1 MNFLQKLKP
10 GLPKPWLH
18 LLAGLIW
25 SGVGI
30 YLNFL
35 ASGWIKPLSVG
46 QAILFVFG
54 GVLLAAAIAKFGF
67 SKMANKNIHRV
78 ESLESEKPCLFAF
91 QKWSSY
97 PLVAFMIG
105 LGIFLRLHSPIPK
118 PYLATLYIGI
128 GGGLFLPS
136 LLYYR
141 HIWREWSK

>member
-10 GLPKPWLH
+10 GAPKPWLH
-18 LLAGLIW
+18 LTAGLMW

-30 YLNFL
+30 FLNTL
-35 ASGWIKPLSVG
+35 AAEWLHPLSVK
-46 QAILFVFG
+46 QAILFASG

-67 SKMANKNIHRV
+67 SKLSNENIHRI
-78 ESLESEKPCLFAF
+78 ETLEAEKPCLFAF

-97 PLVAFMIG
+97 PLIAFMIG
-105 LGIFLRLHSPIPK
+105 LGIFLRKYSPIPK
-118 PYLATLYIGI
+118 PYLATMYIGI

-141 HIWREWSK
+141 HVWREWSK